1 MPSPAAATRGGTRPN
16 EFGELTV
23 EATTTEFCFDVD
35 PGNDVA
41 FGVET
46 GCELEDGTVMEDWDY
61 SDLNPALATHAKPGS
76 EDKVRML
83 SARYAA
89 GVPLWH
95 DSDCYDHGP
104 ISGTA
109 AALLGKTDL

>member
-1 MPSPAAATRGGTRPN
+1 MDALKEFQYDVNPSTDT
-16 EFGELTV
+16 
-23 EATTTEFCFDVD
+23 
-35 PGNDVA
+35 A

-61 SDLNPALATHAKPGS
+61 SDLNPSMATHAKPGS
-76 EDKVRML
+76 DDKVRML

-104 ISGTA
+104 NASA
-109 AALLGKTDL
+109 AGALFGGSDEL